1 MSKLACWVEAMRLRT
16 LPVSV
21 AGVIAGIAYAILG
34 GSFKAAP
41 ALLCLA
47 FAVLAQTASNFA
59 NEYYDYKAGL
69 DRPGREGPRRGE
81 YRHDELFRVL
91 RPGGLFLTEQVGGK
105 DERTIEYGQEHGS
118 LAFIVTGY
126 LRSHPAYLP
135 AYLRLGN
142 GHFKL
147 LV

>member
-1 MSKLACWVEAMRLRT
+1 MYPPR
-16 LPVSV
+16 
-21 AGVIAGIAYAILG
+21 GIHSLV
-34 GSFKAAP
+34 GSQ
-41 ALLCLA
+41 LH
-47 FAVLAQTASNFA
+47 
-59 NEYYDYKAGL
+59 
-69 DRPGREGPRRGE
+69 EGNLTGQ
-81 YRHDELFRVL
+81 
-91 RPGGLFLTEQVGGK
+91 GNLTEQVGGK